1 MKKTNTFQ
9 SPMELEWRH
18 NLTFLHHSSLM
29 NAICPEISMSICYRI
44 INKNHQINLIIRVF
58 CFDTIAGV
66 GQCPQLQP
74 CRATMKQ
81 LLTKDTNLNIS
92 LNFTFFL
99 ESLCI
104 FSLSLFPNLP
114 SFVHPSLC
122 SSLRSLSLTKG
133 NIMETLAGTPK
144 IECGQRERKKQSL
157 GERRRALERKTPV
170 KR

>member
-1 MKKTNTFQ
+1 
-9 SPMELEWRH
+9 MELEWRH
-18 NLTFLHHSSLM
+18 NLTFLRHSSLM

-92 LNFTFFL
+92 HFPEFHLFL
-99 ESLCI
+99 RVPLHL
-104 FSLSLFPNLP
+104 FSLSLPKSPFIC
-114 SFVHPSLC
+114 PSLPLFL
-122 SSLRSLSLTKG
+122 SSLFIPHKG
-133 NIMETLAGTPK
+133 KYHGDIGRYSKDRVWA
-144 IECGQRERKKQSL
+144 ERKKETEPRREEEST
-157 GERRRALERKTPV
+157 GEKNTSKAVRGDRM
-170 KR
+170 